1 MSAKPPSR
9 LLRLAMFGCLWAACG
24 FVLFAT
30 YQTDAC
36 PPEVK
41 HREAIRAG
49 LLTPLVLSGNA
60 SACIR
65 QAAWQ
70 PVAGIGFLLA
80 YGVVAIVLLR
90 SRTITRF
97 ATASVLLSILSGL
110 GLWCTFYSYAHSG
123 GG

>member
-1 MSAKPPSR
+1 MTAKPPSR
-9 LLRLAMFGCLWAACG
+9 ILRIAIVGFLWAACG
-24 FVLFAT
+24 FVLYAT

-49 LLTPLVLSGNA
+49 LLTPLILSGNA

-65 QAAWQ
+65 EPSWQ
-70 PVAGIGFLLA
+70 SAVGIGFLLGYCA
-80 YGVVAIVLLR
+80 LAIAILR
-90 SRTITRF
+90 SGTITRL
-97 ATASVLLSILSGL
+97 ATASVSLGILSGL

-123 GG
+123 G